1 MSLPLEG
8 IKICDLSQIMF
19 GPCGTQVL
27 GDYGADIIKVENPK
41 SGDISRAID
50 RFAAAGTESANFMAM
65 NRNKRSL
72 AVDLKSSEGLAI
84 VKKIARESDVFVHN
98 FRPGVVERMGLS
110 YDDLKAD
117 NEDLIYIEGSGF
129 GSSGPLRGKGGMDFV
144 VQALAGI
151 CDGNRDA
158 EGRPQLFPVSGADF
172 SAGMILVQGVLMAL
186 YHRERTGRGQKIAI
200 NLLDVYLL
208 MQQQEVTQKL
218 RSGQHFNPLVQ
229 DPMDIFATSDGH
241 IAVLAVLRPNPVS
254 AICEALEIDDIT
266 KTPEMA
272 TLTLQMANR
281 KLYRAKIGEGFA
293 KYSSV
298 ECERRL
304 EAAGI
309 LSSIVLN
316 LGEVLN
322 HPQVEANGSLVTLDH
337 PTEGPV
343 RTMGSAMKS
352 SEAPQIALS
361 PPPLLGQHSAQVL
374 AEYGFSAEE
383 IAGLA
388 AQRVISDNAVRRSDR
403 PGEARSKSLSEA

>member
-27 GDYGADIIKVENPK
+27 GDYGADIIKIENPK
-41 SGDISRAID
+41 SGDISRMID
-50 RFAAAGTESANFMAM
+50 RFAAPGTESANFMAM

-72 AVDLKSSEGLAI
+72 AIDLKSSEGLAI

-98 FRPGVVERMGLS
+98 FRPGVVERMGLG
-110 YDDLKAD
+110 YDDLTAE
-117 NEDLIYIEGSGF
+117 NEDLIYVEGSGF
-129 GSSGPLRGKGGMDFV
+129 GSTGPLRGKGGMDFV

-218 RSGQHFNPLVQ
+218 RSGKHFNPLVQ
-229 DPMDIFATSDGH
+229 DPMDIFATADGH

-254 AICEALEIDDIT
+254 AICEALEIEDIT

-272 TLTLQMANR
+272 TLSQQMGNR
-281 KLYRAKIGEGFA
+281 KLYREKIGAGFA
-293 KYSSV
+293 KFTSV

-304 EAAGI
+304 ESVGI

-316 LGEVLN
+316 LSETLD
-322 HPQVEANGSLVTLDH
+322 HPQVEANGSLITLDH
-337 PTEGPV
+337 PTEGSV
-343 RTMGSAMKS
+343 RTMGSAIKS
-352 SEAPQIALS
+352 SEAPRIALV
-361 PPPLLGQHSAQVL
+361 PPPLLGQHSIEIL
-374 AEYGFSAEE
+374 AEYGFSPEE
-383 IAGLA
+383 IAELA
-388 AQRVISDNAVRRSDR
+388 AQNVISDNAVSA
-403 PGEARSKSLSEA
+403 GGVSGTRSKSLSEA

>member
-1 MSLPLEG
+1 
-8 IKICDLSQIMF
+8 
-19 GPCGTQVL
+19 
-27 GDYGADIIKVENPK
+27 
-41 SGDISRAID
+41 
-50 RFAAAGTESANFMAM
+50 
-65 NRNKRSL
+65 
-72 AVDLKSSEGLAI
+72 LKSSEGLAI